1 MMKKDKKNLKGKVNG
16 NDEVSK
22 LIKIIISV
30 VVIYLGF
37 FILTKVSIDK
47 KIKDNKEKEDL
58 IEAEI
63 QFEEIILGNLLEQ
76 KESEYYVLVT
86 FEDDV
91 YNPLYNNYFIS
102 YLGKENALQKY
113 NVNINNAFNKK
124 HITDKTDSDIE
135 NLMFKE
141 TTLLKIKYKKIHKI
155 YEGREKIIEHLK
167 KLID

>member
-1 MMKKDKKNLKGKVNG
+1 MKKDKKNLKGKVNG
-16 NDEVSK
+16 DDEVSK

-47 KIKDNKEKEDL
+47 KIKDNKEKEDM

-102 YLGKENALQKY
+102 YSSKENALQKY

-141 TTLLKIKYKKIHKI
+141 TTLLKIKYKKIYKI